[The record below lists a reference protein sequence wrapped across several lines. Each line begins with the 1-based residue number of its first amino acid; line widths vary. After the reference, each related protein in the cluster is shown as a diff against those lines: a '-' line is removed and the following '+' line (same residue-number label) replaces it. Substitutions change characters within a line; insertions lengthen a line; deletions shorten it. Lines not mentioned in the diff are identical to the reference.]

1 MHPCV
6 SQFPTS
12 GMEIKFNHIAFT
24 ITSLKGLLEIQTI
37 SSPLCAFPRKNVN
50 IVLKGQD
57 GKVQVKLCPLWTIS
71 VSPAKAKQST
81 VGPGHEESHR
91 QERKQR
97 FPRLSPGTE
106 MLKKKPAKVP
116 PPAHLEHSICKHE
129 GCKPSSGQH
138 GTWWRCSPCSVS
150 AALRLLLNVIQTP
163 KTLERDKRVIKE
175 EWGREGGRGGGD

>member
-1 MHPCV
+1 MHPRV
-6 SQFPTS
+6 SQLMPTS

-81 VGPGHEESHR
+81 VGPGHGESHR

-138 GTWWRCSPCSVS
+138 GT
-150 AALRLLLNVIQTP
+150 
-163 KTLERDKRVIKE
+163 
-175 EWGREGGRGGGD
+175 